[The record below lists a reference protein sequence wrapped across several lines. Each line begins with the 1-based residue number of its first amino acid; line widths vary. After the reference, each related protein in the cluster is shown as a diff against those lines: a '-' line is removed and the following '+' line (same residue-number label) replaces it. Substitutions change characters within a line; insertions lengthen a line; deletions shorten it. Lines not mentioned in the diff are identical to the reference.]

1 MSIHKKES
9 KLDYTNYHPVSLL
22 SKLDKILEKVMHN
35 SHVIYPLQFGFQ
47 QKYST
52 SFTLI
57 HLTQTI
63 KEALDQGKYGC
74 GIFVVMQKAF
84 NTVDHN
90 ILMGKLIHYSIRGV
104 AYSWSESYFKGRK
117 QYVSINRFNSKDL
130 PISNGVPQSSD
141 LGPLFFL
148 LYNNDLQT
156 AIKFCK
162 VHHFADGTN
171 LFHISKS
178 IKKLNLSI
186 ST

>member
-1 MSIHKKES
+1 
-9 KLDYTNYHPVSLL
+9 
-22 SKLDKILEKVMHN
+22 
-35 SHVIYPLQFGFQ
+35 
-47 QKYST
+47 
-52 SFTLI
+52 
-57 HLTQTI
+57 
-63 KEALDQGKYGC
+63 
-74 GIFVVMQKAF
+74 MQKAF
-84 NTVDHN
+84 DTVDHN

-130 PISNGVPQSSD
+130 PISNGVPQGSD

-156 AIKFCK
+156 AIKFYK

-178 IKKLNLSI
+178 IKKIKFVNFNLKNLSNWLNANKI
-186 ST
+186 SLNVSKTELIIFKPRMKKKKILISN